1 MAVMIRLARQG
12 AKKKPE
18 YLIVATSTTGKRDG
32 GFLAKLGHYFPKATT
47 AAAKVKVD
55 AAALEKWIAA
65 GAQMTRT
72 VKQALQAAQ
81 QKSSQ

>member
-12 AKKKPE
+12 SKKRPE
-18 YLIVATSTTGKRDG
+18 YLIVATTDAGKRDG

-47 AAAKVKVD
+47 PAAKVKVD
-55 AAALEKWIAA
+55 TQALQKWIGA

-81 QKSSQ
+81 LTQAQ

>member
-12 AKKKPE
+12 SKKKPE
-18 YLIVATSTTGKRDG
+18 YLIVATSEAGKRDG
-32 GFLAKLGHYFPKATT
+32 GFLAKLGHYFPRATT

-55 AAALEKWIAA
+55 AEALQKWLAS

-81 QKSSQ
+81 KKAAQ